1 MILYQTNPQIDWF
14 DVLEHLLDGE
24 AIKIYCHNSLET
36 LTIWGVDKVLITQNS
51 MDTDAVIHD
60 FRSTGVTVNG
70 NLLEVLVDTSLI
82 FNYVADVSLVETTDF
97 EISLISLD

>member
-1 MILYQTNPQIDWF
+1 MILYQTHDIDWF
-14 DVLEHLLDGE
+14 DVLEHLIDGE

-51 MDTDAVIHD
+51 MDTAAVIHD
-60 FRSTGVTVNG
+60 LRGIDVTVNG
-70 NLLEVLVDTSLI
+70 KLLEVLVDTSLI
-82 FNYVADVSLVETTDF
+82 FNHVGDVSLIETVDF